1 MCRKDNRIRLRIRRR
16 PPRGS
21 SDRIGGLSFRIT
33 WIWRRTRGIVFPEGN
48 EEREGYVRNRLPG
61 DDHHPC
67 RGPDLLRAEAPP
79 GPRQKPREG
88 DRRIQES
95 ARRGTEGGR
104 RSRPGSRIRREGLR
118 PRLPPRGRAPRPRPP
133 PPRGGVRPPPPRP

>member
-33 WIWRRTRGIVFPEGN
+33 WIWRRTRGIVFPEVN

-95 ARRGTEGGR
+95 VRRGTEGDR

-118 PRLPPRGRAPRPRPP
+118 PRPPPPRRPAPGRPP
-133 PPRGGVRPPPPRP
+133 PPPPPARAAP